1 MRTTLVALTGLVL
14 VGAVALSGQAQRPA
28 ATLDDLERSL
38 K

>member
-1 MRTTLVALTGLVL
+1 MRARIAALAALVL
-14 VGAVALSGQAQRPA
+14 VGAVALSGQAQRLA